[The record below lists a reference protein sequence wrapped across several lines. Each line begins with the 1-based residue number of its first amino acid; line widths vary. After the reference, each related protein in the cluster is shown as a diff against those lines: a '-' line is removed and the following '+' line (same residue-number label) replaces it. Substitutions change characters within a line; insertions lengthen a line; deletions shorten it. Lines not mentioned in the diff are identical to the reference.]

1 MADRFGVAPQIP
13 VLDTVP
19 PGSPGFLRVYG
30 RGDKVYAVD
39 ENGVETLL
47 TNEAGG
53 GGGGGIQFPF
63 SLLSGLTQR
72 TFLSTVEQRAN
83 SAFNLVKTTYQ
94 YSGNY
99 GAATAAS
106 AAVTGNRNW
115 TNPANAQALP
125 NGTVATLTA
134 TATAAANANLTLT
147 YTGLTGKTAFP
158 ITQVLLVFHASL
170 TVGTLQTVSMVGRY
184 SLNGGTNYT
193 QLFSRNAAFNNI
205 AAGESFDIT
214 SAIGG
219 NWANL
224 ANVRVQIQGTL
235 GTSIGT
241 GTASVDAVRLVVAT
255 TPIEV
260 MQ

>member
-1 MADRFGVAPQIP
+1 MSDRFGVAPLIP
-13 VLDTVP
+13 VLDAVP
-19 PGSPGFLRVYG
+19 AGEAGFVRVYA

-39 ENGVETLL
+39 EAGVETLL

-53 GGGGGIQFPF
+53 GGIQFPF
-63 SLLSGLTQR
+63 LLRSALTQK
-72 TFLSTVEQRAN
+72 TFLSTVEQRAKP
-83 SAFNLVKTTYQ
+83 AFDLLKTTYA

-99 GAATAAS
+99 GAITAAS

-147 YTGLTGKTAFP
+147 YAAVTGKTAFP

-170 TVGTLQTVSMVGRY
+170 TVGILQTVSMVGRY

-193 QLFSRNAAFNNI
+193 QLFSRNAAFNNL
-205 AAGESFDIT
+205 AAGEVFDIT
-214 SAIGG
+214 AAVGG

-224 ANVRVQIQGTL
+224 QNVRVQVQANMR
-235 GTSIGT
+235 TSIGT
-241 GTASVDAVRLVVAT
+241 GTASVDAARLVIT
-255 TPIEV
+255 TSPLEMV
-260 MQ
+260 Q